1 MREIY
6 ECYAKRINDN
16 IHIYIKGSSFL
27 KTMVRIMVGTTF
39 EIYKG
44 KLDLSYINDNF
55 ENPNADIKK
64 YIAQESGLYLYDV
77 E

>member
-1 MREIY
+1 
-6 ECYAKRINDN
+6 
-16 IHIYIKGSSFL
+16 
-27 KTMVRIMVGTTF
+27 MVRIMVGTTF

-44 KLDLSYINDNF
+44 KLDLSYIKDNF

-77 E
+77 EWFLIIFHIRKYWKIINFHIIIFGYQIIV